1 MAASELVDNANTVC
15 PSAAQRL
22 RIAIAIIALHFKPA
36 DQSYEA
42 YILDLQ
48 AKYSLP
54 ETAPLACGHD
64 PSWRDRVI
72 LLEKNLSELQK
83 KYDSEHVELVCLRDA
98 QSTSQTSG
106 DSSTVPAS
114 KKKQKKK
121 GPQQA
126 RAAVHMLGK
135 TNLEGILAGAR
146 LSFLQAPS
154 HQNILSDI
162 DKLET
167 LVSIRASRVSSVSD
181 DLLIAT
187 TKRALDALVTQ
198 GYPVI
203 DDIIGHMV
211 TSILIPLIRSFTPLS
226 RIYLSALFSPTRHK
240 KKQARSDGRKDAKV
254 VDIRTEIITLL
265 DQTMSALE
273 NLTGTLAI
281 TSNRNVRHLLSL
293 ESVREVQ
300 RLYSEKGSQD
310 HNVDQEIRSGR
321 VHMSRKSNRLDAL
334 IRKDAVW
341 YLCNVL
347 HLVGPAK
354 PGTPPSEP
362 SNEQDTLFEE
372 AIHPLLSALIRRSRG
387 STSFGLLSAQA
398 AKASEMGSE
407 AATRSP
413 RYEMDEVERG
423 MILAVIERGWFGM

>member
-1 MAASELVDNANTVC
+1 MTVSTSVSVC
-15 PSAAQRL
+15 SY
-22 RIAIAIIALHFKPA
+22 
-36 DQSYEA
+36 DQQTECKAFS
-42 YILDLQ
+42 
-48 AKYSLP
+48 
-54 ETAPLACGHD
+54 
-64 PSWRDRVI
+64 
-72 LLEKNLSELQK
+72 
-83 KYDSEHVELVCLRDA
+83 ELVCLRDA

-187 TKRALDALVTQ
+187 TKRALDALGGSLASLLPPNHIDPKSMNVIGALAALLPHLLTTVLPSFQKPQRKTKVTQ

-300 RLYSEKGSQD
+300 RLYSEKSSQD

-321 VHMSRKSNRLDAL
+321 VHMSRNSNRLDAL